1 MRRRSAVRH
10 YLAVGRQFVR
20 IGVIRKSQFRLEF
33 VTQVLMDCIWYLS
46 YALTFE
52 ILFLHTEEIAG
63 WSVDEIRVF
72 LGFVFCADSFLMVWL
87 GQAWHFGRELK
98 DGKLD
103 SARVRPIAPVF
114 LYFFQRFSLEGA
126 VNMAIALAYLLFA
139 VGRSPVGFTAASGVM
154 LVWGL
159 ALAWWGRLV
168 LTVLLACTEF
178 YALHGNLSNFGHEL
192 LAAGSDRP
200 LDIYG
205 RRVRA
210 FLLLALPLGVLAQVP
225 ASMVL
230 GRIGWLAAAGYS
242 AWLLLFGAGVL
253 KLWQRGFRRYE
264 SAMS

>member
-1 MRRRSAVRH
+1 VRRRGAVRH
-10 YLAVGRQFVR
+10 YLGVGRQFVR

-33 VTQVLMDCIWYLS
+33 FTQVLMDCFWYLS
-46 YALTFE
+46 HVLTFE

-63 WSVDEIRVF
+63 WSVAEVRVF
-72 LGFVFCADSFLMVWL
+72 LGFVFAADSFLMVWL

-103 SARVRPIAPVF
+103 SVRVRPIAPVF

-139 VGRSPVGFTAASGVM
+139 VGRSPVGFTGTSAVM
-154 LVWGL
+154 LAWGL
-159 ALAWWGRLV
+159 ALAWWGRVV

-178 YALHGNLSNFGHEL
+178 RALNSGLSNLGHEVL
-192 LAAGSDRP
+192 SAGSDRP

-205 RRVRA
+205 RRLRG
-210 FLLLALPLGVLAQVP
+210 FLLLALPLGALAHLP

-230 GRIGWLAAAGYS
+230 GRCGWLAAAAYS
-242 AWLLLFGAGVL
+242 AWLLLLGTGVL
-253 KLWQRGFRRYE
+253 KLWERGFRRYE